1 MEEYIKCL
9 QGINQESA
17 LVLKNIK
24 LIIEKDDTLSGVC
37 FSYISTFLN
46 FIQNGLP
53 PNPVNQIELFNDIL
67 EIIKKGFSIKEETL
81 KTSKI
86 NSLLLTL
93 QILSLNPNLNPEI
106 FE

>member
-53 PNPVNQIELFNDIL
+53 PIPLTKLNFLMIFWKLS
-67 EIIKKGFSIKEETL
+67 KKDFQSRKKL
-81 KTSKI
+81 
-86 NSLLLTL
+86 
-93 QILSLNPNLNPEI
+93 
-106 FE
+106 